1 MSKVGGNPFSFTA
14 ISEDG
19 GELRCTALFYCGA
32 PLTSGDVIVYTDG
45 TIDEDG
51 DTKVYASKIN
61 MESFTGDDEWAS
73 VELSPLEEGD
83 WEVVEVLLGL
93 FQSLA
98 ITGYSEEEIQDIA
111 KELMNQGIDYAQ
123 KFLEYM
129 STE

>member
-1 MSKVGGNPFSFTA
+1 MSRTGDSPFSFTA

-19 GELRCTALFYCGA
+19 DKLRCTALFCCGA
-32 PLTSGDVIVYTDG
+32 PLTSSDVIVYTDG
-45 TIDEDG
+45 TTDEDG

-83 WEVVEVLLGL
+83 WEVIEVLLRL

-98 ITGYSEEEIQDIA
+98 IAGYNEEEIQDIA
-111 KELMNQGIDYAQ
+111 SELMDQGLDYVLRL
-123 KFLEYM
+123 LERM